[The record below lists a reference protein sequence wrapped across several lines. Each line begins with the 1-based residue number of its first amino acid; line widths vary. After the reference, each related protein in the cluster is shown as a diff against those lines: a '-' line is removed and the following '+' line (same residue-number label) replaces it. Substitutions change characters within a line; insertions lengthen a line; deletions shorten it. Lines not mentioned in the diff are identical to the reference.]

1 MPAAGWK
8 SHPAVAI
15 GMAHVHNRKAVHMKK
30 ATTSSGWNK
39 YSDTRIAS
47 NEDSEKR
54 FNHDWG
60 AAAYRKTYS
69 RRAYAAYGKAEDREV
84 AE

>member
-1 MPAAGWK
+1 MVKTSIATA
-8 SHPAVAI
+8 STT
-15 GMAHVHNRKAVHMKK
+15 RKGVDG
-30 ATTSSGWNK
+30 TSST
-39 YSDTRIAS
+39 DRT
-47 NEDSEKR
+47 EHEKR
-54 FNHDWG
+54 FDHDWG